1 MWWTSPSVTAL
12 HMGSSR
18 RGPPGIQFA
27 LPPLLPWLRNTL
39 IALLGVYVL
48 ELILVNFM
56 GLPLYRWLAWSPS
69 IGLQPGTD
77 GPLLTPR
84 LEEQITTGLAMQP
97 FGGLEPGDI
106 WQPATQFLVQ
116 GLQPFNVLLN
126 LLMLY
131 FFLPF
136 VVDRFTR
143 VQLVQIFV
151 ALVVGCAA
159 AGWAWAGITWL
170 VFSAGWPVAIGWLV
184 SPGMGLSPII
194 FAIIA
199 LFALANP
206 DRTINMFF
214 VLPLKASW
222 LLWIDLGIITLTF
235 LAQPG
240 VGSFQEYGG
249 FLGIVAWWFLIGPG
263 RSRRRFKRA
272 GKDIERDLKFKVYTG
287 GRQKGGNNPDE
298 WVN

>member
-1 MWWTSPSVTAL
+1 
-12 HMGSSR
+12 MGSSR

-39 IALLGVYVL
+39 IAVLGLYVL
-48 ELILVNFM
+48 ELVLVNFV
-56 GLPLYRWLAWSPS
+56 GLPLYAWLAWSPT
-69 IGLQPGTD
+69 IGLPLGVEAPTLSQQTLQAIASGSAALPFH
-77 GPLLTPR
+77 GPEL
-84 LEEQITTGLAMQP
+84 
-97 FGGLEPGDI
+97 GDL
-106 WQPATQFLVQ
+106 WQPATQFFVQ

-151 ALVVGCAA
+151 ALVLGCMV
-159 AGWAWAGITWL
+159 AGWLWAGITWGF
-170 VFSAGWPVAIGWLV
+170 VSMGWPVAINWLSAPAMGM
-184 SPGMGLSPII
+184 SPVI
-194 FAIIA
+194 FSIIA

-222 LLWIDLGIITLTF
+222 LLWIDLGLITLMF
-235 LAQPG
+235 LSRPG
-240 VGSFQEYGG
+240 VGTFEEYGA
-249 FLGIVAWWFLIGPG
+249 FVGIVAWWFLIGPG
-263 RSRRRFKRA
+263 RTRRRFKKA
-272 GKDIERDLKFKVYTG
+272 GRNIERDLKFKVYSG
-287 GRQKGGNNPDE
+287 GRQGGQGSSDE
-298 WVN
+298 WIN